1 MRLDLFTRLYT
12 YILTLYYL
20 HFFHLVFSISIF
32 FGFTLLGTF
41 LFWDFINKHFFK
53 PRFVLSFLFYIFLSH
68 ISDCWAGKEW
78 EWSTAL
84 HRKLKWTEK
93 SN

>member
-53 PRFVLSFLFYIFLSH
+53 PRFVLSFLFYIFLITH
-68 ISDCWAGKEW
+68 FWLLGGEGVRVVNGAAQK
-78 EWSTAL
+78 T
-84 HRKLKWTEK
+84 
-93 SN
+93 